1 MDDDISFIISEL
13 HKSSYKYMKNIR
25 IKDIFIDKDK
35 LQSNNR
41 NVTLEICLQSK
52 SKTLTDDDIN
62 RDIRQINKDLENR
75 YKIRTQEA

>member
-75 YKIRTQEA
+75 YKIRIQEA